1 MTIPIVTEETAIAV
15 LHKMTKDASDPCQ
28 WTLDYAESFIRE
40 QPNLFFT
47 IIENI
52 KQLYPEGEGGEVQAS
67 KSLYLAMITY
77 KLIKAAVEVE
87 ELKNLFG
94 EESE

>member
-1 MTIPIVTEETAIAV
+1 MAMPTVTEETAMAV
-15 LHKMTKDASDPCQ
+15 LHKMTTDSSDPCT
-28 WTLDYAESFIRE
+28 WTLEYAEGFIKE

-47 IIENI
+47 VIESI

-77 KLIKAAVEVE
+77 KLLKAAVEAE
-87 ELKNLFG
+87 QLNDLFG
-94 EESE
+94 EDK